1 MNIMTI
7 TIMRPMKPIK
17 LELTHT
23 SMKIIT
29 IIMMITKMG
38 SNTKPKTHTI
48 MKTM

>member
-7 TIMRPMKPIK
+7 TIMRLMKPIK

-29 IIMMITKMG
+29 ITMMITKMG